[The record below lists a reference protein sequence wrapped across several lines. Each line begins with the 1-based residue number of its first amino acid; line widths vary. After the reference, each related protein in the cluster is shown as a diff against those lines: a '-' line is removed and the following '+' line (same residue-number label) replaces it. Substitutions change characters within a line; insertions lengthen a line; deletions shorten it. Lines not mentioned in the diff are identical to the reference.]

1 VVKSPPVRVSEAD
14 RKRLELLLRENQL
27 RVPLVPGIAITR
39 RSSSDLA
46 PLSLPQEEIFHR
58 AEENADK
65 PPFYNECITVYR
77 KGSLDIRVL
86 ERSLAEIIRRHEIWR
101 TTYDTV
107 NGRPVQVIHTPPDD
121 FSVPILDF
129 RGLPEAQQELRVLHS
144 VEELT
149 QRPFDLSRGPLLRFL
164 LVTTGERAHR
174 LFLIAHQS
182 IVDGV
187 SVYQVFPTELAVL
200 YEAFSQGNPSPLPEL
215 NIQFADYADWEQR
228 ALDTKKIDEHVGY
241 WRQRLGGELQP
252 LRWPAE
258 RARMKTQSYR
268 GIVRPFAITK
278 ELTATLKFIARREG
292 VTLFMLLLSGFVVLL
307 HRYTTQEDIVVGTLS
322 AAARQRTE
330 LQRLLGYFLNPV
342 VLRFDLSSN
351 PTLRELL
358 QMAREVVSEAI
369 SHDVLPLELLAQ
381 SLKAANETSGNPF
394 FNVAISLQ
402 PPIPESIRPGWNVT
416 SMDVGNGGAVWDLY
430 MAFIDR
436 PDGMIG
442 RAQYNPDVFQ
452 VSAISRMLQDLE
464 TVLETLTLQPQ
475 LHLSDLPKLTEKE
488 GGTADQFS

>member
-1 VVKSPPVRVSEAD
+1 MVKSPPVRVSEAD

-27 RVPLVPGIAITR
+27 RASLVPGIAITR

-58 AEENADK
+58 AEENADE
-65 PPFYNECITVYR
+65 PPFYNECITVWR
-77 KGSLDIRVL
+77 KGSLDVHVL

-101 TTYDTV
+101 TTYDTA
-107 NGRPVQVIHTPPDD
+107 NGRPVQVIHMPPDD
-121 FSVPILDF
+121 FSVPILDL

-215 NIQFADYADWEQR
+215 TIQFADYADWDHR
-228 ALDTKKIDEHVGY
+228 ALDAKKIEEHVGY
-241 WRQRLGGELQP
+241 WRQRLGRELQP
-252 LRWPAE
+252 LRWPAD
-258 RARMKTQSYR
+258 RAQMKTQIYR
-268 GIVRPFAITK
+268 GSIRPFIFTK
-278 ELTATLKFIARREG
+278 ELTAALRFTARREG
-292 VTLFMLLLSGFVVLL
+292 VTPFMTLLSGFVALL
-307 HRYTTQEDIVVGTLS
+307 HRYTTQEDILVGTLS
-322 AAARQRTE
+322 SASRQRTE
-330 LQRLLGYFLNPV
+330 PQRLLGYFLNPV

-351 PTLRELL
+351 PTFRELL
-358 QMAREVVSEAI
+358 RMAREVVSEAI
-369 SHDVLPLELLAQ
+369 SHDDLPLELLAQ
-381 SLKAANETSGNPF
+381 RLKPANETCGNPF

-402 PPIPESIRPGWNVT
+402 PPIPESVRPGWDVT

-436 PDGMIG
+436 PDGMMG
-442 RAQYNPDVFQ
+442 RAQYNPDMFTDD
-452 VSAISRMLQDLE
+452 AISWMLRDLE

-475 LHLSDLPKLTEKE
+475 LHLSGLPNLIARE
-488 GGTADQFS
+488 